1 MNSKCNKCNQY
12 GHSPHNCLRFPNE
25 IHCNSNNNSNVS
37 LQCSFCGSDTHFI
50 CPFPNEAFVI
60 KEYDS
65 DEIELSLSED
75 DNNNNIKIESKTTSN
90 NNNSS
95 NHNEKIPITIPK
107 KIVIPPVEAS
117 GYNFNTI
124 LDFFKKEFI
133 KTTIQIK
140 QTLPQQVQPTKPH
153 IKLKPSKIFQSINNE
168 DIQSTIFCYKCGG
181 THNAHQCD
189 MYNNNKKNVKSKLI
203 QSPYKHTHFIYSNHH
218 TSINY
223 HVKNPLKFQAM
234 QPKNE
239 FKINHHMPYDNC
251 YNDNNSSG
259 ESFGDFV
266 EEYKKKYNKN

>member
-25 IHCNSNNNSNVS
+25 IHCNSNS
-37 LQCSFCGSDTHFI
+37 LPCSFCGSDTHFI
-50 CPFPNEAFVI
+50 CPFPNEAFII

-75 DNNNNIKIESKTTSN
+75 DNNNNKNETKSTLSNSN
-90 NNNSS
+90 N
-95 NHNEKIPITIPK
+95 HNDKIPIAIPK
-107 KIVIPPVEAS
+107 KVVIPPVEAS
-117 GYNFNTI
+117 GYNFYTI
-124 LDFFKKEFI
+124 LDYFKKEFI

-140 QTLPQQVQPTKPH
+140 QTPPQQLQQTKPL

-181 THNAHQCD
+181 AHNANQCD
-189 MYNNNKKNVKSKLI
+189 MYNKNNNNLKSQLI

-218 TSINY
+218 TSLNY

-234 QPKNE
+234 QPKHE
-239 FKINHHMPYDNC
+239 FKINHHIPYDNC

-266 EEYKKKYNKN
+266 EEYKRKYNKN